1 MGRLMAKHL
10 LIDEKMKPV
19 CSEHRFLTGV
29 SPSVFAHYWRS
40 NSIHSA
46 LMEKGD
52 SMISFDWLA
61 SKN

>member
-1 MGRLMAKHL
+1 MAKHL